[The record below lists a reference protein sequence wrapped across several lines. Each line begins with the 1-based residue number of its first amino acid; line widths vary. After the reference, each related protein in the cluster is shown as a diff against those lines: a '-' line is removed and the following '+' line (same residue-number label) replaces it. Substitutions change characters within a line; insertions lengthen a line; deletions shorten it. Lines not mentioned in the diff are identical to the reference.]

1 MPDAFG
7 LFTKGVK
14 WSYRKY
20 GLKGAAVFVLLG
32 LVAYYLVDQKLES
45 FLEGR
50 AGDEA
55 PTAESEEVGDTA
67 GTAA

>member
-7 LFTKGVK
+7 LFTKGLK

-32 LVAYYLVDQKLES
+32 LVAYYVINEKLEDL
-45 FLEGR
+45 LEDGET
-50 AGDEA
+50 GE
-55 PTAESEEVGDTA
+55 PT
-67 GTAA
+67 